1 MYFCSIQ
8 SLTNSQ
14 AEGRVLVHGRKK
26 RAERIDSLTK
36 ANFSESVH
44 RAMSELRLQSV
55 YPTQSVAWPHIL
67 RGNSMVLIDE
77 TDSGKFNRYLGFVL
91 I

>member
-1 MYFCSIQ
+1 MCG

-14 AEGRVLVHGRKK
+14 SCVLVHGRQKY
-26 RAERIDSLTK
+26 AERINSLPE
-36 ANFSESVH
+36 ANFSDSVH
-44 RAMSELRLQSV
+44 RAMYDLKLHSV

-67 RGNSMVLIDE
+67 RGNSMVLINNAA
-77 TDSGKFNRYLGFVL
+77 SGKYSHLGLQL